1 MYCIAKEK
9 PHQNIINGK
18 INSFFVKGYFQE
30 NVYYA
35 EREAEKIELEQGK
48 SFADLY
54 WSGWLYGKNKRYK
67 EKSKAEY
74 LLLFNKQIQEE
85 EPIHIGNDEF
95 TDYMKMSMNL
105 KVMRAFSD
113 NRREKILKCFPQG
126 ANIEI
131 YHSYNRKPHLAI
143 LLPIEEQDEPEFIA
157 YRLVQYNGIKTK
169 VRLKNMDRHLTEKK
183 YEVGGRI
190 NVVSI
195 GIDNKGIIRK

>member
-1 MYCIAKEK
+1 MHYIIKKQPC
-9 PHQNIINGK
+9 QNIINGK
-18 INSFFVKGYFQE
+18 INSFFVKGFFQK

-35 EREAEKIELEQGK
+35 EREAEKIESEQGK
-48 SFADLY
+48 NFADLY
-54 WSGWLYGKNKRYK
+54 WSGWLYGKDKRYK

-95 TDYMKMSMNL
+95 KDYMSMNL
-105 KVMRAFSD
+105 SVMRAFSD
-113 NRREKILKCFPQG
+113 NRREKILKYFPQG

-131 YHSYNRKPHLAI
+131 YHRFNIKPNLAI
-143 LLPIEEQDEPEFIA
+143 LLPIEEQDEPEHIA
-157 YRLVQYNGIKTK
+157 YRLVQYNGMKTK

-190 NVVSI
+190 NVI
-195 GIDNKGIIRK
+195 TIENF

>member
-1 MYCIAKEK
+1 MYYIVKEK
-9 PHQNIINGK
+9 PYQNIINGK
-18 INSFFVKGYFQE
+18 INSFFVKGYFQK

-35 EREAEKIELEQGK
+35 EKEAEKIESEQGK
-48 SFADLY
+48 KVADLY
-54 WSGWLYGKNKRYK
+54 WSGWLYGKDKRYK

-74 LLLFNKQIQEE
+74 LLLFNKQIQQE

-113 NRREKILKCFPQG
+113 NRREKILKCFSQG

-131 YHSYNRKPHLAI
+131 YHRSNIKPHLAI
-143 LLPIEEQDEPEFIA
+143 LLPIEEQDEPEHIA
-157 YRLVQYNGIKTK
+157 YRLVQYNGMKTK

-183 YEVGGRI
+183 YEVGGKI
-190 NVVSI
+190 NVITVE
-195 GIDNKGIIRK
+195 NF